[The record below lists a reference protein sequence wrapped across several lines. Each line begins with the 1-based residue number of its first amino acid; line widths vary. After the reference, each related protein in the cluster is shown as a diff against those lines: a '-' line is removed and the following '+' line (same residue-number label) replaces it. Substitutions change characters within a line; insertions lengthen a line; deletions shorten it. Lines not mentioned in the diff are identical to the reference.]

1 METQIK
7 SKSERKYF
15 IDWLRIGLIIS
26 VFFFHVGMIF
36 RPEHWHVNSTESFP
50 FLDPIMWWLHL
61 WRMPLLFLVSG
72 VGTYYAIGKRTSWQ
86 YLKERFTRLY
96 IPFTFGFFTL
106 VPLMVYVERIDNY
119 SSFLEYIPHMFDD
132 GPYPVGNISWH
143 HLWFILYLF
152 LISLLITP
160 FLNYTRSGHFNMVRG
175 KLIVLASKKMGL
187 NWLLPIIVISQ
198 IILRQYFPN
207 STHALYNDWAYFM
220 YYVLFF
226 LSGFILFTS
235 DKVIH
240 ALAEQRRL
248 YLYQTLIFTSILF
261 LLPTIFGQPSIV
273 QDYSRGLT
281 EMIISLSCGLT
292 AIGYFK
298 TYFNSDH
305 KYRKVL
311 NEAIYPFY
319 LLHQPA
325 LIFVGYVVLQWDISY
340 VSQALLITLLSLIF
354 IIASY
359 FLIKKFN
366 FLRVVF
372 GMKKKLSKKALKIQ
386 PVYPKSAEVKLQP
399 VVQNNSNLKPRKDET
414 VSKN

>member
-1 METQIK
+1 MASQIK
-7 SKSERKYF
+7 ERKYF

-26 VFFFHVGMIF
+26 VFFFHIGMIF
-36 RPEHWHVNSTESFP
+36 RPEQWHVNSVASFP

-72 VGTYYAIGKRTSWQ
+72 VGTYYAIGHRTSWQ

-106 VPLMVYVERIDNY
+106 VPLMVYVERIDDY
-119 SSFLEYIPHMFDD
+119 GSFLEYIPHIFDG

-160 FLNYTRSGHFNMVRG
+160 FLNYTKSGHFNMVRA
-175 KLIVLASKKMGL
+175 KLIGIASKKMGL
-187 NWLLPIIVISQ
+187 NWLLPILIISQ
-198 IILRQYFPN
+198 LILRQYFPN
-207 STHALYNDWAYFM
+207 STHALYNDWAYFA
-220 YYVLFF
+220 YYMLFF
-226 LSGFILFTS
+226 LSGFVLFTN
-235 DKVIH
+235 DKVVH

-248 YLYQTLIFTSILF
+248 YLYQTLIFTAVLF
-261 LLPTIFGQPSIV
+261 VLPSIFGKPSLI
-273 QDYSRGLT
+273 QDYSRGIT

-292 AIGYFK
+292 VIGYFK
-298 TYFNSDH
+298 TYFNADH

-325 LIFVGYVVLQWDISY
+325 LIFVGYVVLQWKVSY
-340 VSQALLITLLSLIF
+340 ASQALLITLLSLVF
-354 IIASY
+354 IITSY
-359 FLIKKFN
+359 LIIKENN

-372 GMKKKLSKKALKIQ
+372 GMKKKPSKRALKTRNAFPVSPEIQ
-386 PVYPKSAEVKLQP
+386 LQP
-399 VVQNNSNLKPRKDET
+399 VVQNTSNLKQKKDEV
-414 VSKN
+414 VSEN